1 MNKEKKKSNGWI
13 YVLVALIPILGCLLA
28 TAAVYYWFPNIPE
41 NLDTK
46 MNLDMTQV
54 VVPGS
59 EDINF
64 PEKGAYAVYY
74 EYRSVVD
81 GIVYTSSETPPA
93 LVCSLTSKASGE
105 DIGTAPDYVKT
116 NTYST
121 KGRERVGV
129 LIQSITIKEP
139 GKYAFSCRYADN
151 SSQPEIVLAVGPN
164 FVWEFFGIVAKC
176 GIPLFI
182 GLIVVLGSVL
192 VAIVIAVMIAVKRNK
207 SKKLV

>member
-1 MNKEKKKSNGWI
+1 MNKEKKKPNGWI
-13 YVLVALIPILGCLLA
+13 YVLVALIPILGCLL
-28 TAAVYYWFPNIPE
+28 TTVVVYLGLPSLPE
-41 NLDTK
+41 TLDSK
-46 MNLDMTQV
+46 MDYLKLTQI

-59 EDINF
+59 EDITF
-64 PEKGAYAVYY
+64 AETGAYAVYY

-81 GIVYTSSETPPA
+81 GVVYTSSETPPD

-121 KGRERVGV
+121 KERERVGV

-139 GKYAFSCRYADN
+139 GIYTFSCSYVDN

-164 FVWEFFGIVAKC
+164 FVWEFFGIVAKL
-176 GIPLFI
+176 GIPLFV
-182 GLIVVLGSVL
+182 GLIAVLSSVL
-192 VAIVIAVMIAVKRNK
+192 VAIVIAIVIAVKRH
-207 SKKLV
+207 